1 MSTSDTSSGWIL
13 LTVLLMLAKFS
24 SKVQFNSV
32 DYKESQ
38 PGDYDAETEISILQI
53 FYKYLLLLEVSPE
66 GLPRLDLRGQNML
79 SFLAILN
86 AR

>member
-13 LTVLLMLAKFS
+13 LTVLLMLVKFS

-32 DYKESQ
+32 DYKKSQ
-38 PGDYDAETEISILQI
+38 PGDYNAEIEISILQI
-53 FYKYLLLLEVSPE
+53 FYKYFLLLSVSPG
-66 GLPRLDLRGQNML
+66 GLPRLDLKGQNML
-79 SFLAILN
+79 SFLAISN

>member
-1 MSTSDTSSGWIL
+1 MSTSDTSSGLIL

-38 PGDYDAETEISILQI
+38 PGDYNAEIENKYFTDIL
-53 FYKYLLLLEVSPE
+53 
-66 GLPRLDLRGQNML
+66 
-79 SFLAILN
+79 
-86 AR
+86 